1 MTEQTAAHRDMANAI
16 RALAMDAVQQADS
29 GHPGM
34 PMGMADVAT
43 VLFSKFLKFDASE
56 PHWPD
61 RDRFVLSAGHG
72 SMLLYSLLHLTGYA
86 DMTLDELKNF
96 RQLGSRTA
104 GHPEYG
110 HASGIETTTG
120 PLGQGLGNSVGFA
133 IAERLLAERFGR
145 DLVDHFTYV
154 IAGDGCLMEGVG
166 QEAITLAGH
175 LGLGRL
181 IVLFDDNGISIDGP
195 TSLSTSEDHKKR
207 FAAAGWHVLAVDG
220 HDPDAVTR
228 AIRKA
233 RNVTDKPS
241 LIACK
246 TVIGYGAPTKAGTAA
261 THGSPLGKDE
271 VAGARAKLG
280 WNHRPVRDPRADL
293 HGLAQDRRARQVGA
307 TQVDQAARCDGAGR
321 PHRVRPPSE
330 GDIPAAVGEAIAAF
344 KAKVAAEKPAWATR
358 KSSQE
363 VLEVINPVLPDTIG
377 GSADLTG
384 SNNTK
389 TASLKAATRADAT
402 GRYVYYGIREHAMAA
417 AMNGMALHGGV
428 IPYGGTFLVFTDYC
442 RPSIRLSALMGV
454 RVIYVM
460 THDSIG
466 LGEDGPTHQPVEHL
480 AALRA
485 IPDLQVLRPAD
496 AIETAECW
504 QIALESRKT
513 PSILAL
519 TRQNLPTVRDAGD
532 GNLCRRGAYILA
544 GESSSSVRLI
554 ASGSEVHLALAARDL
569 LAKDGIAAAV
579 VSMPSWEL
587 FAGQDD
593 AYRREVL
600 GGDGTV
606 RVACEA
612 ASGFGWERWLGSQGR
627 IRRHEGLWRIGQGR
641 RSLQAFRHHGRGD
654 RRRGAPAGTITED
667 DMAVRVA
674 INGFGRIGRNVL
686 RAIMESGRKDIE
698 VVAINDLGPVETN
711 AHLFRF
717 DSVHGRFNGDV
728 KVDGDTID
736 VGRGKIKVTAER
748 DPSKLPHKALGVDIA
763 LECTGFFTSKKA
775 ASAHVDAGAKR
786 VLVSAPA
793 DNADLTVVYG
803 VNHDKLTKDHVV
815 VSNASCT
822 TNCLAP
828 VAKVL
833 NDAVGIEHGFMTTI
847 HAYTGDQP
855 TLDTMHKD
863 LYRGRAAALS
873 MIPTSTGAAKAVGL
887 VLPELNGKLDG
898 VAIRVPTPNVS
909 MIDFKFVAKRKTDK
923 DEINK
928 AVKLAAANQLK
939 GILGWTDAP
948 NVSIDFNHDPHSS
961 TFHMDQTK
969 VMDGTLVRVMSWYDN
984 EWGFSNRMADTAV
997 AMGKLG

>member
-1 MTEQTAAHRDMANAI
+1 MLRAVEKGLRHKDKMTEQTAASRDMANAI

-43 VLFSKFLKFDASE
+43 VLFTKFLKFDASE

-61 RDRFVLSAGHG
+61 RDRFILSAGHG

-86 DMTLDELKNF
+86 DMTLDELKKF

-133 IAERLLAERFGR
+133 LAERALAARFGR
-145 DLVDHFTYV
+145 DVVDHFTYV
-154 IAGDGCLMEGVG
+154 IAGDGCLMEGIG

-175 LGLGRL
+175 QGLGRL

-207 FAAAGWHVLAVDG
+207 FAAAGWHVLSVDG
-220 HDPDAVTR
+220 HDAEAVTR

-246 TVIGYGAPTKAGTAA
+246 TVIGFGAPTKAGTAA

-271 VAGARAKLG
+271 IAGAREKLG
-280 WNHRPVRDPRADL
+280 WPYGPFDIPEQVFSAWRK
-293 HGLAQDRRARQVGA
+293 VGA
-307 TQVDQAARCDGAGR
+307 RGKTARRKWVKRLAELPEADR
-321 PHRVRPPSE
+321 DEFERRQK
-330 GDIPAAVGEAIAAF
+330 GDIPAAVGEAIGAF
-344 KAKVAAEKPAWATR
+344 KSKIASDKPAWATR

-389 TASLKAATRADAT
+389 TAALKPLTAADPA

-428 IPYGGTFLVFTDYC
+428 IPYGGTFMVFTDYC

-454 RVIYVM
+454 RVVYVM

-485 IPDLQVLRPAD
+485 IPNLNVLRPAD

-504 QIALESRKT
+504 QIALEAKKT
-513 PSILAL
+513 PSVIAL

-532 GNLCRRGAYILA
+532 GNRSARGAYILA
-544 GESSSSVRLI
+544 GDASAPIRLI
-554 ASGSEVHLALAARDL
+554 ASGSEVQLALGARDL
-569 LAKDGIAAAV
+569 LAQEGLTAAV

-587 FAGQDD
+587 FEAQDD
-593 AYRREVL
+593 TYRRDVL
-600 GGDGTV
+600 GDDGTV

-612 ASGFGWERWLGSQGR
+612 AGGFGWERWLGTKG
-627 IRRHEGLWRIGQGR
+627 
-641 RSLQAFRHHGRGD
+641 AFVG
-654 RRRGAPAGTITED
+654 
-667 DMAVRVA
+667 MK
-674 INGFGRIGRNVL
+674 GFG
-686 RAIMESGRKDIE
+686 ASAK
-698 VVAINDLGPVETN
+698 ASDLYKHFG
-711 AHLFRF
+711 
-717 DSVHGRFNGDV
+717 
-728 KVDGDTID
+728 I
-736 VGRGKIKVTAER
+736 TAE
-748 DPSKLPHKALGVDIA
+748 AI
-763 LECTGFFTSKKA
+763 
-775 ASAHVDAGAKR
+775 
-786 VLVSAPA
+786 
-793 DNADLTVVYG
+793 
-803 VNHDKLTKDHVV
+803 
-815 VSNASCT
+815 
-822 TNCLAP
+822 
-828 VAKVL
+828 
-833 NDAVGIEHGFMTTI
+833 
-847 HAYTGDQP
+847 
-855 TLDTMHKD
+855 
-863 LYRGRAAALS
+863 AAAARRL
-873 MIPTSTGAAKAVGL
+873 T
-887 VLPELNGKLDG
+887 
-898 VAIRVPTPNVS
+898 
-909 MIDFKFVAKRKTDK
+909 
-923 DEINK
+923 
-928 AVKLAAANQLK
+928 Q
-939 GILGWTDAP
+939 
-948 NVSIDFNHDPHSS
+948 
-961 TFHMDQTK
+961 
-969 VMDGTLVRVMSWYDN
+969 
-984 EWGFSNRMADTAV
+984 
-997 AMGKLG
+997 

>member
-1 MTEQTAAHRDMANAI
+1 MTEQTAASRDMANAI
-16 RALAMDAVQQADS
+16 RALSMDAVQQADS

-43 VLFSKFLKFDASE
+43 VLFTKFLKFDASE
-56 PHWPD
+56 PNWPD
-61 RDRFVLSAGHG
+61 RDRFILSAGHG

-86 DMTLDELKNF
+86 DMTLDELKKF

-133 IAERLLAERFGR
+133 LAERLLEARFGR

-154 IAGDGCLMEGVG
+154 IAGDGCLMEGIG

-207 FAAAGWHVLAVDG
+207 FAAAGWHVLSVDG
-220 HDPDAVTR
+220 HDAEAVTR

-271 VAGARAKLG
+271 IAGAREKLG
-280 WNHRPVRDPRADL
+280 WSHGPFDIPEAVFSAWRKAGARGKTARRKWTKRHADMPVEDRAEF
-293 HGLAQDRRARQVGA
+293 DRRMK
-307 TQVDQAARCDGAGR
+307 
-321 PHRVRPPSE
+321 
-330 GDIPAAVGEAIAAF
+330 GDIPVAVGEAIEAF
-344 KAKVAAEKPAWATR
+344 KAKIAADKPSWATR

-363 VLEVINPVLPDTIG
+363 VLEVVNPVLPDTVG

-389 TASLKAATRADAT
+389 TATLKPATKADPA

-428 IPYGGTFLVFTDYC
+428 IPYGGTFMVFTDYC

-485 IPDLQVLRPAD
+485 IPNLNVMRPAD

-504 QIALESRKT
+504 QIALEAKKT
-513 PSILAL
+513 PSIIAL

-532 GNLCRRGAYILA
+532 GNRSARGAYILA
-544 GESSSSVRLI
+544 GDVSAPIRLI
-554 ASGSEVHLALAARDL
+554 ASGSEVQLALGARDL
-569 LAKDGIAAAV
+569 LAAEGLAAAV

-587 FAGQDD
+587 FEAQDD
-593 AYRREVL
+593 TYRRQVM
-600 GGDGTV
+600 GGDDTV

-612 ASGFGWERWLGSQGR
+612 AAGFGWERWLGTKG
-627 IRRHEGLWRIGQGR
+627 
-641 RSLQAFRHHGRGD
+641 AFVG
-654 RRRGAPAGTITED
+654 
-667 DMAVRVA
+667 MK
-674 INGFGRIGRNVL
+674 GFG
-686 RAIMESGRKDIE
+686 ASAK
-698 VVAINDLGPVETN
+698 ASDLYKHFG
-711 AHLFRF
+711 
-717 DSVHGRFNGDV
+717 
-728 KVDGDTID
+728 I
-736 VGRGKIKVTAER
+736 TAE
-748 DPSKLPHKALGVDIA
+748 AI
-763 LECTGFFTSKKA
+763 
-775 ASAHVDAGAKR
+775 
-786 VLVSAPA
+786 
-793 DNADLTVVYG
+793 
-803 VNHDKLTKDHVV
+803 
-815 VSNASCT
+815 
-822 TNCLAP
+822 
-828 VAKVL
+828 
-833 NDAVGIEHGFMTTI
+833 
-847 HAYTGDQP
+847 
-855 TLDTMHKD
+855 
-863 LYRGRAAALS
+863 AAAARRL
-873 MIPTSTGAAKAVGL
+873 T
-887 VLPELNGKLDG
+887 
-898 VAIRVPTPNVS
+898 
-909 MIDFKFVAKRKTDK
+909 
-923 DEINK
+923 
-928 AVKLAAANQLK
+928 Q
-939 GILGWTDAP
+939 
-948 NVSIDFNHDPHSS
+948 
-961 TFHMDQTK
+961 
-969 VMDGTLVRVMSWYDN
+969 
-984 EWGFSNRMADTAV
+984 
-997 AMGKLG
+997 